1 MPNAISAAMPSETQL
16 LQAFPIFMR
25 TTGRVAVIAGNGA
38 EAVNKAR
45 LLLASDVV
53 IRLVADAPETALAEL
68 ISAHPGR
75 FEHRAEAWR
84 AGHLEGAVLA
94 YAASGEEQAD
104 AVVVADARAAGVPA
118 NAVDRPELCD
128 FYTPAIVNRAP
139 VAVAIGTEGAG
150 PVLGQIIRAEIE
162 RLLSPN
168 LGRLATL
175 ARLYRK
181 AAEALVP
188 AGEPRRRFWRAFF
201 TGNVAA
207 DVARGALPQAR
218 RAATRLLKT
227 HEVLRGH
234 VALVGAGP
242 GAADLMTLRAQRL
255 LLEADV
261 IVHDAL
267 VDGEVIALGRR
278 DAERISVGKR
288 KGAHSASQDEINAI
302 LVRLGREGRR
312 VVRLK
317 GGDPMT
323 FGRAFEEMEALRGA
337 GISFEIVPGVTS
349 ASAAAADMALPMT
362 LRGVASSIV
371 FTTGHDLRGNAVPDW
386 AGLALKGSTV
396 ALYMGRSVAATVAA
410 RLMALG
416 LPVKT
421 PVAIIENAS
430 RPDRRILS
438 GTLGQ
443 LSATSALD
451 ALDGPTLVFIGR
463 ACAKADLGAAIPLST
478 LSRTASSAPSRLET
492 AA

>member
-1 MPNAISAAMPSETQL
+1 MTAAQHL
-16 LQAFPIFMR
+16 LSAFPLFMR
-25 TTGRVAVIAGNGA
+25 TSGRVAVVVGNGA

-45 LLLASDVV
+45 LLLASDVS
-53 IRLVADAPETALAEL
+53 IRLVSVAPEPDLAALIA
-68 ISAHPGR
+68 ANPGR
-75 FEHRAEAWR
+75 FAHLAKAF
-84 AGHLEGAVLA
+84 AQHHLEGAAFA
-94 YAASGEEQAD
+94 YAASGEEAAD
-104 AVVVADARAAGVPA
+104 VAVVSAARAEGVPV

-128 FYTPAIVNRAP
+128 FYTPALVNRAP

-162 RLLSPN
+162 RMLTPN
-168 LGRLATL
+168 LGRLADM

-181 AAEALVP
+181 AADALVP
-188 AGEPRRRFWRAFF
+188 KGEPRRRFWRAFF
-201 TGNVAA
+201 SGDVAA
-207 DVARGALPQAR
+207 DVARGELPLAR
-218 RAATRLLKT
+218 RAATRLLKS
-227 HEVLRGH
+227 HETRRGH

-242 GAADLMTLRAQRL
+242 GAADLLTLRAQRL

-267 VDGEVIALGRR
+267 VGADVIALGRR
-278 DAERISVGKR
+278 DAERIAVGKR

-302 LVRLGREGRR
+302 LVRLGREGKR

-323 FGRAFEEMEALRGA
+323 FGRAFEELEALRGA

-371 FTTGHDLRGNAVPDW
+371 FTTGHDLKGNAVPDW

-396 ALYMGRSVAATVAA
+396 ALYMGRSVAATVAE
-410 RLMALG
+410 RLIGLG
-416 LPVKT
+416 LSAKT

-430 RPDRRILS
+430 RMERRVLTGS
-438 GTLGQ
+438 LGQ
-443 LSATSALD
+443 LAVTSALD
-451 ALDGPTLVFIGR
+451 ALDGPTLVFIGK
-463 ACAKADLGAAIPLST
+463 ACAKADIANAIPL
-478 LSRTASSAPSRLET
+478 ASLRVGRAARPALET